1 MVTVLRPDVPLA
13 ITADHLAVPIA
24 RPPITESVRLGLV
37 ANGKPKAESL
47 LRYVAEGIRERLPIA
62 EVELHMKN
70 SAGKVVDPDRAKV
83 MAARCHL
90 IVTGLGD

>member
-1 MVTVLRPDVPLA
+1 MVTVVRPDVPLA
-13 ITADHLAVPIA
+13 ITAEHLSVPVA
-24 RPPITESVRLGLV
+24 RPPITEPVRLGLV

-47 LRYVAEGIRERLPIA
+47 LRYVADAMRERLPIA

-70 SAGKVVDPDRAKV
+70 SAGKVIEPDRAKV

-90 IVTGLGD
+90 IVTCLGD